1 MSNLTVEGLNQSS
14 QAEPVFMFTYAQSM
28 AFALVSG
35 LTIEISCSG
44 LISAAC
50 QFFED
55 PKLTYALVIT
65 AIFNI
70 SAIVYS
76 SITVWASLLGE
87 ENCIMGQMISTVS
100 KNEEIRFDIFM
111 LMKAYAVSGLHPKV
125 YYSCLAVG
133 AYRVGWAIADIVESH
148 GFWDA
153 EVGSCAYYQNP
164 ITGIGYNS
172 ADIVVD
178 AFATIIALLF
188 NWKHLKTSLTQ
199 IRRVLIQ
206 ENLLRS
212 IIILALNSF
221 EIYAAVTWTDQFN
234 SSMAF
239 LAQNY
244 IYTRCVNAE
253 TLFKSIRKNAIHQT
267 NDSHKNSQVVNKSHA
282 SKVPSN
288 NHLTE

>member
-1 MSNLTVEGLNQSS
+1 MSNLTLEVLNQSS
-14 QAEPVFMFTYAQSM
+14 QAEPVFMFTHTQSM

-55 PKLTYALVIT
+55 PKLTYTLVIT
-65 AIFNI
+65 TIFNI
-70 SAIVYS
+70 SSIVYS

-87 ENCIMGQMISTVS
+87 ENCIMGQMISTVCS
-100 KNEEIRFDIFM
+100 QLFYVLFDIFM

-125 YYSCLAVG
+125 YYSCIAVG

-178 AFATIIALLF
+178 AFSTIVALVF

-206 ENLLRS
+206 ENCKQRFRQ
-212 IIILALNSF
+212 I
-221 EIYAAVTWTDQFN
+221 
-234 SSMAF
+234 SMAF

-253 TLFKSIRKNAIHQT
+253 SLFKSIRKNAIHQT
-267 NDSHKNSQVVNKSHA
+267 NDSHKTSQVVNKSHA
-282 SKVPSN
+282 SKAPSN
-288 NHLTE
+288 NHLAE